1 MGEWKEREG
10 GKGEV
15 ERGRLKEGS
24 RVEEEKGKIPS
35 SIFFFSEKGKLEW
48 TLYAKVT
55 KLLDEAEPIADLHIA
70 AISGVSF

>member
-24 RVEEEKGKIPS
+24 RVEEEKGKIP
-35 SIFFFSEKGKLEW
+35 
-48 TLYAKVT
+48 
-55 KLLDEAEPIADLHIA
+55 
-70 AISGVSF
+70 

>member
-24 RVEEEKGKIPS
+24 RVEEEKGKILWF
-35 SIFFFSEKGKLEW
+35 IFFFSEKGKLEW
-48 TLYAKVT
+48 KLYVKVI
-55 KLLDEAEPIADLHIA
+55 KFLDEVEFIVDFYIVV
-70 AISGVSF
+70 ISGVFF